1 VIRVIKTKA
10 KTFLWAIPLLFLAI
24 FFFYPLSATFYS
36 ALQTALDRGTQFF
49 QWSRIGQSLWFTF
62 WQAGVSTLLTFF
74 IGMPAAYLFAKFK
87 FPGKSLLRTLTT
99 IPFIM
104 PTVVVAVSFNALLG
118 PNGWLNTFLMGAF
131 HLASPPINILNT
143 IGAILLAHVFYN
155 TSVVIRVVGTA
166 WSQLDTRMEQAARVL
181 GASPLKV
188 LREITL
194 PLLKPSVIA
203 ALLLVFLFDFTS
215 FAVILLL
222 GGPKYATLEVEIY
235 IQALQMLN
243 LPMAAILSAIQLV
256 CTLALTVTYSKMS
269 GTKNVPLIPKFHNE
283 SERRPHKSGEIIF
296 VGVMVILLLVMFVLP
311 LFSPIVGSLNKQSA
325 DRGERGEVQTGWTL
339 SYYQELFINRRQSL
353 FYVPPIAAIKNS
365 LVYAGETVG
374 ISLLLGVIAADALAK
389 SGKTGR
395 VFDSILMIPLGTS
408 AVTLGLGFV
417 LVFNRPPLD
426 VRTFPA
432 LIPIAHSL
440 VALPFVVRILK
451 PAISS
456 IPVSLR
462 QAASILGA
470 SPLRVWLEVDFPI
483 ILKSVIAAAIFAF
496 TISLGEFGAT
506 TFLARPE
513 YPTIPIAIYRYM
525 SQPGAMNY
533 GQAMAMSTIL
543 LVTCTGGIILVE
555 RLRLPGNAEF

>member
-1 VIRVIKTKA
+1 MIRVIKPKA

-36 ALQTALDRGTQFF
+36 ALQTALDRGTQFI

-131 HLASPPINILNT
+131 HLASPPVNILNT

-181 GASPLKV
+181 GASPFKV

-256 CTLALTVTYSKMS
+256 CTLVLTVTYSKIS
-269 GTKNVPLIPKFHNE
+269 GTKNVPLMPKFHNE
-283 SERRPHKSGEIIF
+283 SERRPQKSGEIIF
-296 VGVMVILLLVMFVLP
+296 VGVMVILLMVMFVLP

-353 FYVPPIAAIKNS
+353 FYVPPIEAIKNS

-374 ISLLLGVIAADALAK
+374 ISLLLGIIAADALAK

-426 VRTFPA
+426 VRSFPV

-470 SPLRVWLEVDFPI
+470 SPMRVWLEVDFPI
-483 ILKSVIAAAIFAF
+483 ILRSVIAAAIFAF

-543 LVTCTGGIILVE
+543 LVICTGGIILVE

>member
-1 VIRVIKTKA
+1 MIRVIKTKA

-296 VGVMVILLLVMFVLP
+296 VGVMVILLLAMFVLP

-483 ILKSVIAAAIFAF
+483 ILRSVIAAAIFAF

>member
-1 VIRVIKTKA
+1 MIRVIKTKA

-36 ALQTALDRGTQFF
+36 ALQTALERGTQFF

-296 VGVMVILLLVMFVLP
+296 VGVMVILLLAMFVLP

-483 ILKSVIAAAIFAF
+483 ILRSVIAAAIFAF

>member
-1 VIRVIKTKA
+1 MIRVIKTKA

-74 IGMPAAYLFAKFK
+74 IGMPAAYLFAQFK

-296 VGVMVILLLVMFVLP
+296 VGGMVILLLAMFVLP

-374 ISLLLGVIAADALAK
+374 ISLLLGFIAADALAK
-389 SGKTGR
+389 SGKIGR

-483 ILKSVIAAAIFAF
+483 ILRSVIAAAIFAF

>member
-1 VIRVIKTKA
+1 MIRVIKTKA

-36 ALQTALDRGTQFF
+36 ALQTALERGTQFF

-188 LREITL
+188 LREIIL

-269 GTKNVPLIPKFHNE
+269 GTINVPLIPKFHNE

-296 VGVMVILLLVMFVLP
+296 VGGMVILLLAMFVLP

-483 ILKSVIAAAIFAF
+483 ILRSVIAAAIFAF

>member
-1 VIRVIKTKA
+1 MIRVIKTKA

-62 WQAGVSTLLTFF
+62 WQAGVSTLLTFV

-296 VGVMVILLLVMFVLP
+296 VGVMVILLLAMFVLP

-374 ISLLLGVIAADALAK
+374 ISLLLGFIAADALAK
-389 SGKTGR
+389 SGKIGR

-483 ILKSVIAAAIFAF
+483 ILRSVIAAAIFAF